1 MSLSTRPYLVR
12 ALHEWCADQGYTPYV
27 AVWVDERV
35 QVPMAFVQDGQIVL
49 NVSYD
54 ATQGLRID
62 NEMLTFKGRF
72 SGQVHDIMVPLSHV
86 VAIYARETGEG
97 MSFEPPEPAPQPPTE
112 PSAPDD
118 ALAPGS
124 GGSSPAAGSA
134 VVKPFLRRVK

>member
-27 AVWVDERV
+27 AVWVDDRV
-35 QVPMAFVQDGQIVL
+35 QVPMAFVQDGQMVL

-62 NEMLTFKGRF
+62 NEVLSFKGRF
-72 SGQVHDIMVPLSHV
+72 SGQVHDIMVPMSHV

-97 MSFEPPEPAPQPPTE
+97 MSFEPPEPPSEPPSSSEGDSDSATPPAGAPS
-112 PSAPDD
+112 SA
-118 ALAPGS
+118 
-124 GGSSPAAGSA
+124 GGA

>member
-12 ALHEWCADQGYTPYV
+12 ALHEWCTDQGYTPYV
-27 AVWVDERV
+27 AVWVDHRV

-54 ATQGLRID
+54 ASQGLRID
-62 NEMLTFKGRF
+62 NEFLTFKGRF
-72 SGQVHDIMVPLSHV
+72 SGQVHDIMVPMDHV

-97 MSFEPPEPAPQPPTE
+97 MSFEPPEPPSEPPPSPE
-112 PSAPDD
+112 GDSDSAPV
-118 ALAPGS
+118 
-124 GGSSPAAGSA
+124 AAGASSSAGGA